1 VVKEVIAAFY
11 KKIHVDV
18 PQTKP
23 ELSHAKKNWKIKNM
37 SISLFNL

>member
-1 VVKEVIAAFY
+1 VLNEVIAAFY

-23 ELSHAKKNWKIKNM
+23 ELSHAKKKTGK
-37 SISLFNL
+37 SRT

>member
-23 ELSHAKKNWKIKNM
+23 ELSHAKKKLENQEHEHF
-37 SISLFNL
+37 SL